1 MSRWLATLLACLL
14 IQNVI
19 AIEVNPEDES
29 GFISN
34 TG

>member
-29 GFISN
+29 GLYSN
-34 TG
+34 GG